1 MEEQYLET
9 LEYVLGNGVDTENR
23 TGVNTRAVFGRQMD
37 FNLLHG
43 FPALTTKRLAWRAV
57 VSELLWFLEGST
69 DERRLCEIQHGTRD
83 PAKTTI
89 WTANANE
96 QGAALGYTNTNRV
109 KELGPVYGAQW
120 RNFNGVD
127 QIEWVIN
134 EIKTNPTSRR
144 LIVSAWNPVEIDKM
158 ALPPCHT
165 MFQFSMQND
174 RLSCQLYQRSADLFL
189 GSPFNIASYA
199 LLTHIIA
206 RITGYM
212 VGKFIYTLGDAH
224 IYHNHFDAVREQLSR
239 TPGYF
244 PVLKMPKFESLSEV
258 LRTSPDD
265 YVLEDYDPYPAIKA
279 PMAV

>member
-23 TGVNTRAVFGRQMD
+23 TGVDTCAVFGRQMD
-37 FNLLHG
+37 FNLVEG

-83 PAKTTI
+83 PSKNTI
-89 WTANANE
+89 WRANADE
-96 QGAALGYTNTNRV
+96 QGRALGYENTDSV

-144 LIVSAWNPVEIDKM
+144 LIVSAWNPAEIEKM

-165 MFQFSMQND
+165 LFQFSVQND

-189 GSPFNIASYA
+189 GSPFNIASYS

-206 RITGYM
+206 QITGYRA
-212 VGKFIYTLGDAH
+212 GEFIYTLGDAH
-224 IYHNHFDAVREQLSR
+224 IYHNHFDAVREQLAR
-239 TPGYF
+239 TPKAF
-244 PVLKMPKFESLSEV
+244 PTLQMPEFDTLAEV
-258 LRTSPDD
+258 LRTAPDD
-265 YVLEDYDPYPAIKA
+265 YVLEGYDPYPAIRA

>member
-1 MEEQYLET
+1 MEQQYLET
-9 LEYVLGNGVDTENR
+9 LEYVLENGADTANR

-37 FNLLHG
+37 FDLLHG

-127 QIEWVIN
+127 QVEWVIN

-144 LIVSAWNPVEIDKM
+144 LVVSAWNPSEIDKM

-165 MFQFSMQND
+165 MFQFSVQND

-199 LLTHIIA
+199 LLTHIVA
-206 RITGYM
+206 QITGYS
-212 VGKFIYTLGDAH
+212 VGEFIYTLGDAH
-224 IYHNHFDAVREQLSR
+224 IYHNHFDAVYEQLSR
-239 TPGYF
+239 TPRTLPQLEIPNIF
-244 PVLKMPKFESLSEV
+244 SLNQIFD
-258 LRTSPDD
+258 TAPDD
-265 YVLEDYDPYPAIKA
+265 YKLLDYDPYPAINA

>member
-9 LEYVLGNGVDTENR
+9 LQDVLGNGADTENR
-23 TGVNTRAVFGRQMD
+23 TGVNTRAVFGRQMR

-96 QGAALGYTNTNRV
+96 QGAALGYENTDSV

-165 MFQFSMQND
+165 LFQFSVQND
-174 RLSCQLYQRSADLFL
+174 RLSCQLYQRSCDLLL
-189 GSPFNIASYA
+189 GAPFNIASYA
-199 LLTHIIA
+199 LLTHIVA

-212 VGKFIYTLGDAH
+212 VGEFVYTLGDAH
-224 IYHNHFDAVREQLSR
+224 IYHNHFDAVREQVSR
-239 TPGYF
+239 TPRHF
-244 PVLKMPKFESLSEV
+244 PILQMPKFESLSEV

-265 YVLEDYDPYPAIKA
+265 YVLEDYDPHPAIRA